1 MKQIAALIVLGLA
14 LMPLC
19 AQEKVSAEQIKLAGE
34 ILELNG
40 TTKNLERAVKV
51 YRNRCDS
58 LIDRYLA
65 RAKDQKAADKVKE
78 ELKSAIKEEM
88 NLEEVK
94 SDTAKI
100 YAERFSVE
108 ELKAI
113 AAFYNSD
120 VGKKMRLLNDDMT
133 RDINAVLNKH
143 SREADERAKEILKAK
158 VPAQE
163 PVDVQIKPIGRIPAA
178 PPQGT

>member
-19 AQEKVSAEQIKLAGE
+19 AQEKVSAEQLKLAGE
-34 ILELNG
+34 VIELNG
-40 TTKNLERAVKV
+40 TSKSLERAVMV
-51 YRNRCDS
+51 YRNRCDA
-58 LIDRYLA
+58 LIERYLA
-65 RAKDQKAADKVKE
+65 RATDQKAAGKVKE
-78 ELKSAIKEEM
+78 ELKKAIKEEM

-94 SDTAKI
+94 KDTAGI
-100 YAERFSVE
+100 YAGRFSVE

-113 AAFYNSD
+113 ADFYNSD

-133 RDINAVLNKH
+133 TDINNMLVKH
-143 SREADERAKEILKAK
+143 RTEADERAKEILKAK